1 MPYIEDS
8 IKRDKLFY
16 AEDGEFPT
24 TCGELNYLLT
34 RIIHE
39 YIKENNL
46 HYSTLNE
53 VIGVL
58 ECVKAELL
66 RTVVGPYEDKK
77 RMENGPVSELDDDS
91 RERMR

>member
-1 MPYIEDS
+1 MPKSQVKAKAASLEDS

-39 YIKENNL
+39 YIKENG
-46 HYSTLNE
+46 Y
-53 VIGVL
+53 
-58 ECVKAELL
+58 ELTGRHHEIYL
-66 RTVVGPYEDKK
+66 GDPRRSAPEKLKTIIRQPMRK
-77 RMENGPVSELDDDS
+77 R
-91 RERMR
+91 